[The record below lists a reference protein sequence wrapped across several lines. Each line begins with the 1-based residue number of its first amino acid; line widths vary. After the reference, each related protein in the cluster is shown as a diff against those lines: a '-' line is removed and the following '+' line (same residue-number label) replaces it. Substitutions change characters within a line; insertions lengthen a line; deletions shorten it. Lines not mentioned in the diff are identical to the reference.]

1 MMPPS
6 RDEEKKDGFPFMLA
20 GETEKKAPLG
30 KQDILK

>member
-6 RDEEKKDGFPFMLA
+6 REEEKKDRSRFMLA
-20 GETEKKAPLG
+20 GEIEKKAPLG

>member
-6 RDEEKKDGFPFMLA
+6 REEKKDRFRFMLA
-20 GETEKKAPLG
+20 GEIEKKAPLG